1 MTFMASVKDKH
12 YILIPYQPGLMK
24 HQIKSMIEKNLLQK
38 KGTTITIANQPLK
51 LHMINI
57 KLKFEVHIF
66 SSIGD

>member
-38 KGTTITIANQPLK
+38 KGTTITIANLK